1 MRFFDELRAEHEVIE
16 SVLGALRTWAS
27 GLEEGAGTAAD
38 GVRFLRFFRVYA
50 GELHH
55 DREESILFPALEK
68 SGLPARG
75 PVTTLVG
82 DHHNMAETLNRLE
95 SALTV
100 GDHAGVAA
108 HARDYSHALWAHID
122 AETSVLFPE
131 SESRLEKKG
140 IRDLPLREPTDS
152 ERDALED
159 AARLTATY
167 HPMEPDTV
175 RGDGCVFCPA
185 YGDTCR
191 GIEGE
196 WWNEWEWEEMD
207 DHIASS

>member
-1 MRFFDELRAEHEVIE
+1 MRFFDELRAEHVVIE
-16 SVLGALRTWAS
+16 SVLGALRTWAK
-27 GLEEGAGTAAD
+27 GLAEGAGTASD
-38 GVRFLRFFRVYA
+38 GARFLRFFRVYA

-55 DREESILFPALEK
+55 DREEAILFPALEK

-75 PVTTLVG
+75 PVTTLVH
-82 DHHNMAETLNRLE
+82 DHHTMAETLNRLE
-95 SALTV
+95 TALGA
-100 GDHAGVAA
+100 GDREGVAE

-140 IRDLPLREPTDS
+140 IRDLPLRDLTDS
-152 ERDALED
+152 EREALED
-159 AARLTATY
+159 AARLATTY
-167 HPMEPDTV
+167 PPMEPDTV
-175 RGDGCVFCPA
+175 RGDGCVFCHA

-196 WWNEWEWEEMD
+196 WWNEWEWEELD

>member
-1 MRFFDELRAEHEVIE
+1 MKFFDELTSEHQVIE
-16 SVLGALRTWAS
+16 GVLGALRTWAN
-27 GLEEGAGTAAD
+27 GLEAGADTEAD
-38 GVRFLRFFRVYA
+38 GARFLRFFRVYA

-55 DREESILFPALEK
+55 DREEAILFPALEK

-75 PVTTLVG
+75 PVTTLVD
-82 DHHNMAETLNRLE
+82 DHHTMAETLNRLE
-95 SALTV
+95 SALTG
-100 GDHAGVAA
+100 GDRAAVAI

-140 IRDLPLREPTDS
+140 IRDLPLRDLTDS
-152 ERDALED
+152 ERNALED
-159 AARLTATY
+159 AGRLTATY
-167 HPMEPDTV
+167 PPMEPDTV
-175 RGDGCVFCPA
+175 RGDGCVFCHA

-196 WWNEWEWEEMD
+196 WWNEWEWEELD